1 MTASGPGWRSLEG
14 LGWLSRVG
22 ASSGQTWGLAMG
34 WRPATVRSHAARL
47 LRAGLIRRA
56 PRVQGRGGGLLY
68 ATAPGVLAVGVAAAP
83 LRRAPTLVSGPHH
96 EACAQVA
103 AYLALRDREMLG
115 PRELLLEEDWV
126 GEVEWREHGELRR
139 RGHRPD
145 FIVTTRQERRMAIEV
160 ELTAK
165 SPARLRAIL
174 GLYRGWL
181 FEGRIDSLLYL
192 AGTDRE
198 QRQLHREAG
207 ACSLELSA
215 RFGVQ
220 LLEQLTA
227 RLGDVAFDGGRV
239 AGVEGVRR

>member
-1 MTASGPGWRSLEG
+1 
-14 LGWLSRVG
+14 
-22 ASSGQTWGLAMG
+22 
-34 WRPATVRSHAARL
+34 
-47 LRAGLIRRA
+47 
-56 PRVQGRGGGLLY
+56 
-68 ATAPGVLAVGVAAAP
+68 VAAAP

-103 AYLALRDREMLG
+103 AYLLRQDQEMLG
-115 PRELLLEEDWV
+115 PRELLLEERWV
-126 GEVEWREHGELRR
+126 EEVQWREHGELRR

-198 QRQLHREAG
+198 RRQVHREAE
-207 ACSLELSA
+207 ACGLELGE

-220 LLEQLTA
+220 LLEQVIGRLTDA
-227 RLGDVAFDGGRV
+227 SAGDGV
-239 AGVEGVRR
+239 AGPADEVGR